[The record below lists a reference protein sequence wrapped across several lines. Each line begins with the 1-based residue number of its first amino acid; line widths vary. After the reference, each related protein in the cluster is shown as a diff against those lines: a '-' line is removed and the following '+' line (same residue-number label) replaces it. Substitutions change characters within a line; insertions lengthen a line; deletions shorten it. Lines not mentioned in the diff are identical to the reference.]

1 MKNLIFGLFRD
12 EKGDGLIEYGIIA
25 VLIAIVVIGAVKTLG
40 TNTETTFDSNIS
52 TSGGSIS
59 GGGGGSSA
67 PPAPVGP

>member
-52 TSGGSIS
+52 ASGGSIS